1 MPFFNANIHIENEN
15 THGYTL
21 STKQKAGKKRK
32 PNAFFHLQNAHT
44 LTHTQRW
51 TSILVYFFLY
61 CTLNTWETVAMLFSF
76 ISVLDMEK
84 LHLVEIQI
92 CY

>member
-32 PNAFFHLQNAHT
+32 TNAFFHLQNAHT
-44 LTHTQRW
+44 LTHTH
-51 TSILVYFFLY
+51 THAEMYEYLGIFFILHLKYLRNCYDAF
-61 CTLNTWETVAMLFSF
+61 CLFAL
-76 ISVLDMEK
+76 VLDMEK
-84 LHLVEIQI
+84 LHLVS
-92 CY
+92 